1 MKKILIIGGTGYI
14 GREIVKKLRN
24 KNYEVAVLS
33 RKSNTLKDI
42 KCIQCSLLNKEL
54 LKEKIN
60 GFDVIIY
67 SAGIVRTI
75 MKWKYDENLPG
86 VKNLVEAMNFN
97 NIKKLIY
104 FSTQYVYIDKTGP
117 YGRSKKECDRIIEN
131 SGLDYIMVRP
141 DFVYGIDKQH
151 FYKLA
156 LLAKK
161 TRILPIIGA
170 AKRLQ
175 PINKEDVARVTIS
188 LIDNIDKIDVVI
200 EKAAPEWP
208 ISRIPLV
215 DRNVLRLGLYE
226 LLFSDK
232 GEVPSKVAINEAV
245 EVAKNFGGQGSGR
258 FINGVLGTIFR
269 QLPEGQEEEANKL
282 KEPKEEKKEE
292 EEKEKNIDSLKKE
305 KE

>member
-188 LIDNIDKIDVVI
+188 LIDNIDKIKPNSIMDLSGKDVVSLNDIADYI
-200 EKAAPEWP
+200 EKYLNKKCMKVN
-208 ISRIPLV
+208 IPFSLLKIFK
-215 DRNVLRLGLYE
+215 NVLPFDLDSLTGDRLDRKMGNL
-226 LLFSDK
+226 
-232 GEVPSKVAINEAV
+232 
-245 EVAKNFGGQGSGR
+245 
-258 FINGVLGTIFR
+258 
-269 QLPEGQEEEANKL
+269 
-282 KEPKEEKKEE
+282 
-292 EEKEKNIDSLKKE
+292 NIDLKLSHTLEEDLKKIVE
-305 KE
+305 KV

>member
-1 MKKILIIGGTGYI
+1 MKKILIIGGTRYI
-14 GREIVKKLRN
+14 GREIVKELKN
-24 KNYEVAVLS
+24 KDYEVAVLS
-33 RKSNTLKDI
+33 RKFNPLKDI

-86 VKNLVEAMNFN
+86 VKNLVEAMNFY

-188 LIDNIDKIDVVI
+188 LIDNIDKIKPNSIMDLSGKDVVSLNDIADYI
-200 EKAAPEWP
+200 EKYLNKKC
-208 ISRIPLV
+208 I
-215 DRNVLRLGLYE
+215 LYKIVNEE
-226 LLFSDK
+226 LIIQQIHLFN
-232 GEVPSKVAINEAV
+232 AT
-245 EVAKNFGGQGSGR
+245 F
-258 FINGVLGTIFR
+258 F
-269 QLPEGQEEEANKL
+269 
-282 KEPKEEKKEE
+282 
-292 EEKEKNIDSLKKE
+292 LKKSPRD
-305 KE
+305 KTI

>member
-188 LIDNIDKIDVVI
+188 LIDYIEKYLNKKCMKVNIPFSLLKIFKNVLPFDLDSLTGDRLDRKMGNLNIDLKLSHTLEEDLRKIV
-200 EKAAPEWP
+200 EK
-208 ISRIPLV
+208 L
-215 DRNVLRLGLYE
+215 
-226 LLFSDK
+226 
-232 GEVPSKVAINEAV
+232 
-245 EVAKNFGGQGSGR
+245 
-258 FINGVLGTIFR
+258 
-269 QLPEGQEEEANKL
+269 
-282 KEPKEEKKEE
+282 
-292 EEKEKNIDSLKKE
+292 
-305 KE
+305 

>member
-188 LIDNIDKIDVVI
+188 LIDNIDKIKPNSIMDLSGKEVVSLNDIADYI
-200 EKAAPEWP
+200 EKYLNKKCMKVN
-208 ISRIPLV
+208 IPFSLLKIFK
-215 DRNVLRLGLYE
+215 NVLPFDLDSLTGDRLDRKMGNL
-226 LLFSDK
+226 
-232 GEVPSKVAINEAV
+232 
-245 EVAKNFGGQGSGR
+245 
-258 FINGVLGTIFR
+258 
-269 QLPEGQEEEANKL
+269 
-282 KEPKEEKKEE
+282 
-292 EEKEKNIDSLKKE
+292 NIDLKLSHTLEEDLRKIVE
-305 KE
+305 KL

>member
-14 GREIVKKLRN
+14 GREIVKELKN
-24 KNYEVAVLS
+24 KDYEVAVLS
-33 RKSNTLKDI
+33 RKFNPLKDI

-131 SGLDYIMVRP
+131 SGLDYIMIRP
-141 DFVYGIDKQH
+141 DFVYGIDRQH

-188 LIDNIDKIDVVI
+188 LIDNIDKIKPNSIMDLSGKEVVSLNDIADYI
-200 EKAAPEWP
+200 EKYLNKKCMKVN
-208 ISRIPLV
+208 IPFFLLKIFK
-215 DRNVLRLGLYE
+215 NVLPFDLDSLTGDRLDRKIGNL
-226 LLFSDK
+226 
-232 GEVPSKVAINEAV
+232 
-245 EVAKNFGGQGSGR
+245 
-258 FINGVLGTIFR
+258 
-269 QLPEGQEEEANKL
+269 
-282 KEPKEEKKEE
+282 
-292 EEKEKNIDSLKKE
+292 NIDLKLSHTLEEDLRKIVE
-305 KE
+305 KL

>member
-33 RKSNTLKDI
+33 RKFNPLKDI

-188 LIDNIDKIDVVI
+188 LIDNIDKIKPNSIMDLSGKDVVSLNDIADYI
-200 EKAAPEWP
+200 EKYLNKKCMKVN
-208 ISRIPLV
+208 IPFSLLKIFK
-215 DRNVLRLGLYE
+215 NVLPFDLDSLTGDRLDRKMGNL
-226 LLFSDK
+226 
-232 GEVPSKVAINEAV
+232 
-245 EVAKNFGGQGSGR
+245 
-258 FINGVLGTIFR
+258 
-269 QLPEGQEEEANKL
+269 
-282 KEPKEEKKEE
+282 
-292 EEKEKNIDSLKKE
+292 NIDLKLSHTLEEDLRKIVE
-305 KE
+305 KL

>member
-188 LIDNIDKIDVVI
+188 LIDNIDKIKPNSIMDLSGKDVVNLKDIADYI
-200 EKAAPEWP
+200 ERYLNKKCMKVN
-208 ISRIPLV
+208 IPFSLLKIFK
-215 DRNVLRLGLYE
+215 NVLPFDLDSLTGDRLDRKMGNL
-226 LLFSDK
+226 
-232 GEVPSKVAINEAV
+232 
-245 EVAKNFGGQGSGR
+245 
-258 FINGVLGTIFR
+258 
-269 QLPEGQEEEANKL
+269 
-282 KEPKEEKKEE
+282 
-292 EEKEKNIDSLKKE
+292 NIDLKLSHTLEEDLRKIVE
-305 KE
+305 KL

>member
-33 RKSNTLKDI
+33 RKFNPLKDI

-131 SGLDYIMVRP
+131 SGLDYIIVRP

-188 LIDNIDKIDVVI
+188 LIDNIDKIKPNSIMDLSGKEVVSLNDIADYI
-200 EKAAPEWP
+200 EKYLNKKCMKVN
-208 ISRIPLV
+208 IPFFLLKIFK
-215 DRNVLRLGLYE
+215 NVLPFDLDSLTGDRLDRKIGNL
-226 LLFSDK
+226 
-232 GEVPSKVAINEAV
+232 
-245 EVAKNFGGQGSGR
+245 
-258 FINGVLGTIFR
+258 
-269 QLPEGQEEEANKL
+269 
-282 KEPKEEKKEE
+282 
-292 EEKEKNIDSLKKE
+292 NIDLKLSHTLEEDLRKIVE
-305 KE
+305 KL